1 MNCEVKTPWKDHMD
15 GVPMHLEYPDCS
27 MVELLEQRSE
37 EMPDIL
43 AFDFFGVKSTESVG
57 S

>member
-1 MNCEVKTPWKDHMD
+1 MNYEVKTPWKDHMD

-27 MVELLEQRSE
+27 MVELLEQRAE

-43 AFDFFGVKSTESVG
+43 AFDFFGVKSTFA
-57 S
+57 